1 MCLTNSEQKTER
13 HRGVLSFYVSVDLNR
28 VSHSC
33 EQVRGQSSACVTCP
47 VRTPPNSLPVPQ
59 SSLWPPQEAWAVRDP
74 IGHLAPPQ
82 CPVQL
87 PDLINKGEHLC
98 DIHQPGLGRVPAPGP
113 QPYLSAWHSI
123 ICLPTKTQGGRRG
136 VCVVRGGRAAG
147 HIPGFMVSFLC
158 FPDPGWRLI
167 KY

>member
-13 HRGVLSFYVSVDLNR
+13 HRDVLSFYVSVDLNR

-59 SSLWPPQEAWAVRDP
+59 SSLWPLQEAWAVRDP

-87 PDLINKGEHLC
+87 PNLINKGEHLC
-98 DIHQPGLGRVPAPGP
+98 GIHQPGLGRVPAPGP

-136 VCVVRGGRAAG
+136 GVRGEGGESRWAFTWFHG
-147 HIPGFMVSFLC
+147 VFLV
-158 FPDPGWRLI
+158 LS
-167 KY
+167 